1 MGAMVAMVAMLLLVE
16 EVVRKCP
23 WRVREYKSAR
33 CHAWACIRE
42 RGGVTDVRH
51 GLKVGKSSC
60 APKHG
65 RRTKSEIPQGQT

>member
-1 MGAMVAMVAMLLLVE
+1 MSVARQRVQERTVPCVGAHK
-16 EVVRKCP
+16 R
-23 WRVREYKSAR
+23 
-33 CHAWACIRE
+33 

-65 RRTKSEIPQGQT
+65 RRTKSETPQGQT